1 MRSQP
6 SRYSPFATATCLVL
20 LAACGSESARPGPA
34 SEGARVVTSAVLASD
49 VGTNSGPTS
58 NTPNGRPMLEK
69 RATASAQVVGDQ
81 PAQRGTD
88 AGPDVGSAQA
98 QRGSDATR
106 PADTDSEG
114 RFADDGDDTDPEGCF
129 ADDGGDDGPEDHD
142 GDDPGGHDEDDPGG
156 HDEDDP
162 ESHDE
167 DDDDQVGADED
178 GCEPKVSAREKT
190 LAWLAEESVGENL
203 PAPTARTSG
212 GGSVARIVLPGQ
224 PLEFVRPDAVKG
236 IYLNA
241 WAAGSAARSQALIDL
256 ATRTEVNTFVIDL
269 KDASGYVSYATEVMM
284 AREVGADQEIRIRDL
299 MGLLERV
306 QEAGIYPIARIV
318 MVKDPLLI
326 RARREWAVQD
336 TAGGVWVDSNGLIWA
351 NLHDQRVWD
360 YHVDLAKEAAA
371 LGFPEIQWDY
381 VRFADAPK
389 EDLDRAVYPG
399 ADGQSRRDV
408 VEAFLEYARAELE
421 DSGVAMTL
429 DVFGATTSALNDVG
443 IGQYWE
449 SFIGSVDVALP
460 MVYPSHYWE
469 GSFRIQD
476 PNGHPYEIVRAALLS
491 AVQRS
496 EAVEGAGV
504 TRPWLQ
510 DFTLGPPRYEAPEVR
525 AQIQAT
531 YDAGI
536 DEWVLWNAGS
546 RYTEAALEPVDGY
559 PRGVEPEMRVGGRIV
574 PVSERYAAM
583 VAEAEERAL
592 ARAVADSIAA
602 AVVADSIAAA
612 VVADSLAGAVAD
624 GVAAETG
631 SPEAVAGIRR

>member
-1 MRSQP
+1 
-6 SRYSPFATATCLVL
+6 
-20 LAACGSESARPGPA
+20 
-34 SEGARVVTSAVLASD
+34 
-49 VGTNSGPTS
+49 
-58 NTPNGRPMLEK
+58 MLEK
-69 RATASAQVVGDQ
+69 RAAASAQVVE
-81 PAQRGTD
+81 RGTD
-88 AGPDVGSAQA
+88 AEPEASSPEV
-98 QRGSDATR
+98 QRGSDATSG
-106 PADTDSEG
+106 ADTDSEG
-114 RFADDGDDTDPEGCF
+114 RFADDGDDSEGCF

-142 GDDPGGHDEDDPGG
+142 GDDPEGHDDDHEGA
-156 HDEDDP
+156 
-162 ESHDE
+162 
-167 DDDDQVGADED
+167 DDDD
-178 GCEPKVSAREKT
+178 CEPKVSAREKT
-190 LAWLAEESVGENL
+190 LAWLAEASVGENL
-203 PAPTARTSG
+203 PAQTARTSG
-212 GGSVARIVLPGQ
+212 GGSVTRIVLPEE
-224 PLEFVRPDAVKG
+224 PLEFGRPDAVKG
-236 IYLNA
+236 IYVNA

-256 ATRTEVNTFVIDL
+256 ATRTEINTFVIDL
-269 KDASGYVSYATEVMM
+269 KDASGHVSHATEVMM

-299 MGLLERV
+299 VGLLERL
-306 QEAGIYPIARIV
+306 QEAAIYPIARIV

-351 NLHDQRVWD
+351 NLHDRRVWD

-371 LGFPEIQWDY
+371 VGFPEIQWDY
-381 VRFADAPK
+381 VRFADAPQ
-389 EDLDRAVYPG
+389 EDLDRAVYAG
-399 ADGQSRRDV
+399 AEGRRRRDAV
-408 VEAFLEYARAELE
+408 QAFLEYARAELE

-429 DVFGATTSALNDVG
+429 DVFGATTSAQSDVG

-460 MVYPSHYWE
+460 MVYPSHYWA
-469 GSFRIQD
+469 GSFGIQD

-491 AVQRS
+491 GLQRS

-536 DEWVLWNAGS
+536 GEWLLWNASS
-546 RYTEAALEPVDGY
+546 RYTEAALEPADAH
-559 PRGVEPEMRVGGRIV
+559 PTGVEPEIRVGGRIV

-602 AVVADSIAAA
+602 AVVADS
-612 VVADSLAGAVAD
+612 LAGAVLD
-624 GVAAETG
+624 GAAAETG
-631 SPEAVAGIRR
+631 NPDAVAGIRR

>member
-1 MRSQP
+1 
-6 SRYSPFATATCLVL
+6 
-20 LAACGSESARPGPA
+20 
-34 SEGARVVTSAVLASD
+34 
-49 VGTNSGPTS
+49 
-58 NTPNGRPMLEK
+58 MLEK
-69 RATASAQVVGDQ
+69 RATTSAQVVEDL
-81 PAQRGTD
+81 PAQGGTD
-88 AGPDVGSAQA
+88 AGLDAGSAEA
-98 QRGSDATR
+98 RRGSDATR
-106 PADTDSEG
+106 RADTDSEG
-114 RFADDGDDTDPEGCF
+114 RFAEDGDDTDPEGCF

-142 GDDPGGHDEDDPGG
+142 DDDPEGHDDDDPGGHDEDD
-156 HDEDDP
+156 DDH
-162 ESHDE
+162 E
-167 DDDDQVGADED
+167 GADED

-203 PAPTARTSG
+203 PASTARTSG
-212 GGSVARIVLPGQ
+212 GGSVARIVLPEQ

-299 MGLLERV
+299 VGLLERL

-351 NLHDQRVWD
+351 NLHDRRVWD

-371 LGFPEIQWDY
+371 VGFPEIQWDY
-381 VRFADAPK
+381 VRFADAPQ
-389 EDLDRAVYPG
+389 EDLGRAVYPG
-399 ADGQSRRDV
+399 ADGRRRRDV

-460 MVYPSHYWE
+460 MVYPSHYWV
-469 GSFRIQD
+469 GSFGIQD

-510 DFTLGPPRYEAPEVR
+510 DFTLGPPRYGAPEVR

-559 PRGVEPEMRVGGRIV
+559 PPGVEPEIRVGGRIV

-602 AVVADSIAAA
+602 AVVADSLAAI
-612 VVADSLAGAVAD
+612 VAD
-624 GVAAETG
+624 GVEAETG
-631 SPEAVAGIRR
+631 SPAAVAGIRR